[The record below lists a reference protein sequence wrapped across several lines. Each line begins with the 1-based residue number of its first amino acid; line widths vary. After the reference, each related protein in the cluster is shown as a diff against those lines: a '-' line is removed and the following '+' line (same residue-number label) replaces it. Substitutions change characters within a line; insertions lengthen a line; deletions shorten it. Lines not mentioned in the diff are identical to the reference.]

1 MATRTANEIIA
12 NMSNIGD
19 SGQDSF
25 VEDWGGF
32 AKELLYE
39 KGVSRKYINSPA
51 AAYYLAK
58 IVTDMVETGDLS
70 PLSYKFIATLRVNH
84 PHSEDE
90 EEGGGNV

>member
-1 MATRTANEIIA
+1 MAARTTNEIIA

-19 SGQDSF
+19 SGQNSF
-25 VEDWGGF
+25 VEDWGAF

-39 KGVSRKYINSPA
+39 SGVSRKYINSPA

-58 IVTDMVETGDLS
+58 IVTDMVDTGALS
-70 PLSYKFIATLRVNH
+70 SLSNQFIATLRVNH